1 MLNAHLAFFSQKML
15 YALSKLVYN
24 NFERMCNFMQ
34 SITTIS
40 FNEFESILNNNE
52 LVFVDFFASWC
63 GPCKMF
69 SPIVEQI
76 SQKYKDKITVLK
88 IDIDENSEIAEK
100 YSIQSVPTSILFKNN
115 NIVERVSGMI
125 SFNQC
130 SDLVDKYLN

>member
-1 MLNAHLAFFSQKML
+1 
-15 YALSKLVYN
+15 
-24 NFERMCNFMQ
+24 MQ
-34 SITTIS
+34 SVVTMN
-40 FNEFESILNNNE
+40 FNEFENILNNNE
-52 LVFVDFFASWC
+52 PVFVDFFASWC

-69 SPIVEQI
+69 APIVEQI

-115 NIVERVSGMI
+115 NIVERISGMI

-130 SDLVDKYLN
+130 SDLVDKYLK